1 MLNKSDRKYKHPVKK
16 EKRLNINK
24 FNARL
29 YKGEKAVFTF
39 PSNFNTGFVIIKGG
53 IRINHKVIA
62 GVDQFV
68 HFSNEGSEIKIEAL
82 ENSIILVLSGEPLN
96 ESIAQYG
103 PFLMNNPVEIQQAI
117 IDYNQGNLGY
127 LEE

>member
-1 MLNKSDRKYKHPVKK
+1 M
-16 EKRLNINK
+16 
-24 FNARL
+24 
-29 YKGEKAVFTF
+29 FTF

-103 PFLMNNPVEIQQAI
+103 PFLMINPVEIQQAI
-117 IDYNQGNLGY
+117 IDYNQGKLGY